1 MLPID
6 YAEPDAKVIEVHE
19 RRRPFLAW
27 WEHREA
33 LVLTDPT
40 RRSAASQCRVPGHCD
55 RATPLNL
62 LERKST
68 VKKLDSRAE
77 ELEQRVVPSILG
89 STLSAAVAL
98 PLPPDPM
105 EIARA
110 SYFIPIRASGS
121 EFILKIGAA
130 RIHADYRLCCG
141 SQNAIALCSVRK
153 GSEKGGKSVRRRS
166 SVTVTL
172 GQNSRV
178 SV

>member
-1 MLPID
+1 M
-6 YAEPDAKVIEVHE
+6 
-19 RRRPFLAW
+19 
-27 WEHREA
+27 
-33 LVLTDPT
+33 LTD
-40 RRSAASQCRVPGHCD
+40 ASQCRVPGHCD

-89 STLSAAVAL
+89 STLSAVVAL

-121 EFILKIGAA
+121 EFILKIGAP
-130 RIHADYRLCCG
+130 RSHADSRLCCDA
-141 SQNAIALCSVRK
+141 QNAIRLPLGRK
-153 GSEKGGKSVRRRS
+153 GDEKGGKRCEPSPR
-166 SVTVTL
+166 
-172 GQNSRV
+172 
-178 SV
+178 